1 MDPAP
6 DSLAASTCSSARLP
20 RFLGALCL
28 WHALTLVI
36 CILPGQ
42 WRSSGVVGEVL
53 GQYQNATGTRQEWTM
68 FHTIPVIHRM
78 EVRLEATDPA
88 GTPQPMGAVL
98 PGFQPYP
105 LPEEAR
111 YYSLF
116 DRMTYLPQGQEYADA
131 LLARAAN
138 ELGPVMDAGQAPL
151 TLVIDA
157 WYTRSLMGIQKL
169 GETAVERTKVFR
181 PSGIPT
187 RAP

>member
-6 DSLAASTCSSARLP
+6 DSLAAPARTPAWVTRL
-20 RFLGALCL
+20 LGSLCL

-53 GQYQNATGTRQEWTM
+53 GQYQNATGTQQEWTM

-78 EVRLEATDPA
+78 DVRLEARDPV

-105 LPEEAR
+105 QPEEAR

-138 ELGPVMDAGQAPL
+138 ELGPAMDPGHAPL

-157 WYTRSLMGIQKL
+157 WYTRSLMGIHKL
-169 GETAVERTKVFR
+169 GETAVERTKEFR
-181 PSGIPT
+181 SSGKQTLP
-187 RAP
+187 P